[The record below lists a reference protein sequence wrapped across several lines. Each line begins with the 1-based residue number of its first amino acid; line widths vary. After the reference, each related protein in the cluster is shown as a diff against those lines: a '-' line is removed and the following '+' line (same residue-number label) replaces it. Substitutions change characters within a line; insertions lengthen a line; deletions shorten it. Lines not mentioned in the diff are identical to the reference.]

1 MNQALHALE
10 ADLASGR
17 YKAGVARGRWRLVSL
32 NWPYAFVEVFDR
44 AQRAFCIRF
53 DCAGYPGHPPQG
65 TPWDYGA
72 QQQLPNHLWPRG
84 GRVSQVFNPG
94 WKNGTA
100 LYIPCDRESIVG
112 HDNWHA
118 EHPNLIWNPSRGL
131 LQYVEAI
138 HEILQSHELATA

>member
-10 ADLASGR
+10 ANLASGR
-17 YKAGVARGRWRLVSL
+17 FRAGVARGRWRLVSL
-32 NWPYAFVEVFDR
+32 DWPYAFVEVFDR
-44 AQRAFCIRF
+44 VQRAICIRF
-53 DCAGYPGHPPQG
+53 DCTGYPSQAPQG
-65 TPWDYGA
+65 TPWDYGS
-72 QQQLPNHLWPRG
+72 QQQLSSHLWPQG